1 MGRVKE
7 LYQAL
12 IDAKTLKVYHESVPI
27 EYTMSAFELEELEF
41 LSDMKIINTELQI
54 LTNSDKAD
62 NEIT

>member
-7 LYQAL
+7 LYQSL
-12 IDAKTLKVYHESVPI
+12 IDAKTLKFYHESVPI

-41 LSDMKIINTELQI
+41 LSNMKIINTELQI